1 MPSHPTSLNEDLI
14 SPASGDRARAHGRK
28 TTAIPKFFT
37 IGQVAELLEV
47 STRTV
52 KRWLDAK
59 LLVAHRF
66 GGVVRIGE
74 QDLRAFLS
82 QHRVG

>member
-1 MPSHPTSLNEDLI
+1 MSSRA
-14 SPASGDRARAHGRK
+14 ASAETAKNLKGRVHARNA
-28 TTAIPKFFT
+28 TTAPAKFFT

-82 QHRVG
+82 QHRAG